1 MPDIQRDEIKCV
13 ALESGKTTQTN
24 HMRKKPSFSRVRNEA
39 TCRSPLRNFSTLAS
53 FVALLHFVDDVD
65 TTLATYQAIGAVAI
79 AQGFEGI
86 ANFHQADPDIKP
98 PVELT
103 KCNWK

>member
-1 MPDIQRDEIKCV
+1 MCV
-13 ALESGKTTQTN
+13 RNKTT
-24 HMRKKPSFSRVRNEA
+24 S
-39 TCRSPLRNFSTLAS
+39 CSPLRDFSTLAS
-53 FVALLHFVDDVD
+53 FVAFLHFIDDVD
-65 TTLATYQAIGAVAI
+65 TTLATYQPIGAVAI

>member
-1 MPDIQRDEIKCV
+1 
-13 ALESGKTTQTN
+13 
-24 HMRKKPSFSRVRNEA
+24 
-39 TCRSPLRNFSTLAS
+39 
-53 FVALLHFVDDVD
+53 LHFVDDVD
-65 TTLATYQAIGAVAI
+65 TPLATYQPIGAVAI